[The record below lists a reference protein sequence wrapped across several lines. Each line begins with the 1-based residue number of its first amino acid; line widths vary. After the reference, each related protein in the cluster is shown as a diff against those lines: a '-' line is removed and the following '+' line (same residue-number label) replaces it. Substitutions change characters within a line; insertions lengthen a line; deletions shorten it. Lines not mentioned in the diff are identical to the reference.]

1 MIRKEYSA
9 GGVVVQN
16 GAVLLIRPNSY
27 RWQLPKGHI
36 EEGETAA
43 EAAVREVREETGVSA
58 AVVRELSSVKY
69 EFYER
74 RVRIHKTVR
83 YFLMSYVSGNTLGFD
98 REEVD
103 SVSWVVFERALSLLS
118 FANDRKVVREGLNY
132 KPILDNS

>member
-1 MIRKEYSA
+1 MTRKEYSA

-43 EAAVREVREETGVSA
+43 EAAVREVKEETGVSA
-58 AVVRELSSVKY
+58 EVVTELSSVEY
-69 EFYER
+69 EFFEK

-83 YFLMSYVSGNTLGFD
+83 YFLMNYVSGNTLGFD

-103 SVSWVVFERALSLLS
+103 SVSWVVFERALGLLS
-118 FANDRKVVREGLNY
+118 FANDRKVVLEGLNY
-132 KPILDNS
+132 GSKGE